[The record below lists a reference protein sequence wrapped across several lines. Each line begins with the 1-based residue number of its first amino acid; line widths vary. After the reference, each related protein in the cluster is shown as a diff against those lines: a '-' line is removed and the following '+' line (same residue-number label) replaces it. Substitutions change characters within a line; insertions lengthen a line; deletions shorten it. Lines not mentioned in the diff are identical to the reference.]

1 MKHQIINALIFF
13 SIVFMITGC
22 FSSPEGRLKSIDFQK
37 VQQAVDEEDPQKSK
51 ELLDPQIE
59 KVGKLCDSLKA
70 ARIENRHFDAVDQ
83 YRRYDFMTSLG
94 GIAIVQENL
103 KNGTIVEISGK
114 DREEIKF
121 ICDKLVFDANQ
132 ILNLK

>member
-1 MKHQIINALIFF
+1 MPISIKCLILFTLSLALT
-13 SIVFMITGC
+13 SC
-22 FSSPEGRLKSIDFQK
+22 SPSPESAIKSINFEK
-37 VQQAVDEEDPQKSK
+37 VKEAVDTEDAQKSK
-51 ELLDPQIE
+51 EILDPQIK
-59 KVGKLCDSLKA
+59 KVGNLCKSLKSA
-70 ARIENRHFDAVDQ
+70 VIENRHFDAVDP

>member
-1 MKHQIINALIFF
+1 
-13 SIVFMITGC
+13 
-22 FSSPEGRLKSIDFQK
+22 
-37 VQQAVDEEDPQKSK
+37 
-51 ELLDPQIE
+51 
-59 KVGKLCDSLKA
+59 
-70 ARIENRHFDAVDQ
+70 
-83 YRRYDFMTSLG
+83 MTSLG

>member
-1 MKHQIINALIFF
+1 MPSSIKYLTLFILSIILT
-13 SIVFMITGC
+13 SC
-22 FSSPEGRLKSIDFQK
+22 SPSPESALKSIDFQK
-37 VQQAVDEEDPQKSK
+37 VQQAVDTEDAQKSK

-59 KVGKLCDSLKA
+59 KVGKLCKSLKSA
-70 ARIENRHFDAVDQ
+70 VIENRHFDAVDP

-121 ICDKLVFDANQ
+121 ICDKLVFDANE

>member
-1 MKHQIINALIFF
+1 MAVIFGTAC
-13 SIVFMITGC
+13 SY
-22 FSSPEGRLKSIDFQK
+22 SPESSLKSIDFEK
-37 VQQAVDEEDPQKSK
+37 VKEAVDTEDPLKSK
-51 ELLDPQIE
+51 EILAPQIE
-59 KVGKLCDSLKA
+59 KVGKLCNSLKA
-70 ARIENRHFDAVDQ
+70 ARIENRHFDVVDQ

-114 DREEIKF
+114 DKEEIRF

-132 ILNLK
+132 ILDLEQ